1 MLIYMLALSLNYD
14 SVLLIPPSSTR
25 LARDVM
31 ICVVMSNKVTPRRP
45 SGFNEYLPG
54 EQIEFNRLLDIVR
67 RVYEKYGFAP
77 LDTPDIELSEVLLAK
92 GGGETEQ
99 EVYRFKR
106 EGSDTDLTLRYD
118 LTVPLARYVAE
129 HESDLIFPFRRF
141 HIGKVHRAER
151 AQAGRFREFYQC
163 DIDVIGSNSPIV
175 DAEFPVIINEIFGD
189 FNFGEFTVRLNNRR
203 ILNGFFESLGL
214 GEVTRDVLRTVD
226 KMEKLSRDAI
236 TEELHR
242 VGLSDDQIDQ
252 VLEFTAITGS
262 NDEILQ
268 SLNGLTI
275 DNPVFKQGVAEITT
289 VVKTLRAMA
298 MPEQRF
304 KIDLKIARGLDYYT
318 GTVYE
323 TVLDDYPQV
332 GSVCSGGRYDNLASY
347 YTKTDLPGVGISIG
361 LNRLFYA
368 LNQEGVIKADRQS
381 PAKVIVLPITE
392 SQNDYAAQVAASLHG
407 AEIPAVLYTEIN
419 DLGKKLR
426 YASRMGF
433 SFAVVIGQDEVANSK
448 VSLKNLET
456 RTDETVSV
464 DELAAKLR

>member
-1 MLIYMLALSLNYD
+1 
-14 SVLLIPPSSTR
+14 
-25 LARDVM
+25 M
-31 ICVVMSNKVTPRRP
+31 ITEVMSNIVAPRKP

-54 EQIEFNRLLDIVR
+54 EQIEFNRLLDIIKQ
-67 RVYEKYGFAP
+67 VYEKYGFAP

-129 HESDLIFPFRRF
+129 HESDLVFPFRRY

-163 DIDVIGSNSPIV
+163 DIDIIGSNSPLV
-175 DAEFPVIINEIFGD
+175 DAEFPVIINEIFER

-203 ILNGFFESLGL
+203 ILSGFFESLGL
-214 GEVTRDVLRTVD
+214 SDAVRGVLRIVD
-226 KMEKLSRDAI
+226 KMEKLSRDDI
-236 TEELHR
+236 TEEFR
-242 VGLSDDQIDQ
+242 KIGLNDDQINRVFD
-252 VLEFTAITGS
+252 FTSIAGS
-262 NDEILQ
+262 NDDVLQ
-268 SLNGLTI
+268 RLNELEV
-275 DNPVFKQGVAEITT
+275 DNDNFKQGVSEITT
-289 VVKTLRAMA
+289 VVKTLRLMG
-298 MPEQRF
+298 MPESHF

-323 TVLDDYPQV
+323 TILTDYPQV

-361 LNRLFYA
+361 LTRLFYA
-368 LNQEGVIKADRQS
+368 LKQEGVIKADRHS
-381 PAKVIVLPITE
+381 PARVIVVPISE
-392 SQNDYAAQVAASLHG
+392 EQNDYAAQVAGKLHA
-407 AEIPAVLYTEIN
+407 AEIPAVLYSEVS

-433 SFAVVIGQDEVANSK
+433 SYALVIGQNEAAAGS

-456 RTDETVSV
+456 REDQTVSV
-464 DELAAKLR
+464 DEVVDKLR

>member
-1 MLIYMLALSLNYD
+1 MPNI
-14 SVLLIPPSSTR
+14 
-25 LARDVM
+25 
-31 ICVVMSNKVTPRRP
+31 VTPRKP

-54 EQIEFNRLLDIVR
+54 EQIEFNRLIDVIK

-129 HESDLIFPFRRF
+129 HESDLVFPFRRY

-163 DIDVIGSNSPIV
+163 DIDIIGSNSPLV
-175 DAEFPVIINEIFGD
+175 DAEFPVIINEIFSD
-189 FNFGEFTVRLNNRR
+189 FQFGEFTVRLNNRR
-203 ILNGFFESLGL
+203 ILGGFFEALGL
-214 GEVTRDVLRTVD
+214 SDAVRDVLRIVD
-226 KMEKLSRDAI
+226 KMEKLSREDI
-236 TEELHR
+236 TEAFKQIGLDDNQIER
-242 VGLSDDQIDQ
+242 VFD
-252 VLEFTAITGS
+252 FTSITGS

-268 SLNGLTI
+268 RLNDLNI
-275 DNPVFKQGVAEITT
+275 DNSNFQQGVDEITT
-289 VVKTLRAMA
+289 VIKTLRTMA
-298 MPEQRF
+298 MPEPRF

-323 TVLDDYPQV
+323 TILNDYPQV

-347 YTKTDLPGVGISIG
+347 YTKTNLPGVGISIG
-361 LNRLFYA
+361 LTRLFYA
-368 LNQEGVIKADRQS
+368 LKQEGAIKALQQS
-381 PAKVIVLPITE
+381 PARIIVLPITE
-392 SQNDYAAQVAASLHG
+392 VQNDYAVAVAAKLRA
-407 AEIPAVLYTEIN
+407 AEIPAVLYTEMN

-433 SFAVVIGQDEVANSK
+433 NYALVVGQSEVEAGS

-456 RTDETVSV
+456 REDQTVAL
-464 DELAAKLR
+464 DDLATKLS

>member
-1 MLIYMLALSLNYD
+1 
-14 SVLLIPPSSTR
+14 
-25 LARDVM
+25 M
-31 ICVVMSNKVTPRRP
+31 ITEVMSNIVTPRKP

-54 EQIEFNRLLDIVR
+54 EQIEFNRLLDIIKH
-67 RVYEKYGFAP
+67 VYEKYGFSP

-129 HESDLIFPFRRF
+129 HESDLVFPFRRY

-163 DIDVIGSNSPIV
+163 DIDIIGSNSPLV
-175 DAEFPVIINEIFGD
+175 DAEFPVIINEVFSR
-189 FNFGEFTVRLNNRR
+189 FNFGEFVVRLNNRR
-203 ILNGFFESLGL
+203 ILSGFFEELGL
-214 GEVTRDVLRTVD
+214 TDVVRDVLRIVD
-226 KMEKLSRDAI
+226 KMEKLSRDDIA
-236 TEELHR
+236 EELR
-242 VGLSDDQIDQ
+242 KIGLNDEQ
-252 VLEFTAITGS
+252 VSRIFDFTAINGS
-262 NDEILQ
+262 NDEVLQ
-268 SLNGLTI
+268 RLNDLGIANET
-275 DNPVFKQGVAEITT
+275 FKLGVVELTT
-289 VVKTLRAMA
+289 VIKTLRTMG
-298 MPEQRF
+298 MPEARF

-323 TVLDDYPQV
+323 TILTDYPQV

-361 LNRLFYA
+361 LSRLFYA
-368 LNQEGVIKADRQS
+368 LKQEGVIKAEQQS
-381 PAKVIVLPITE
+381 PAKIIVIPITE
-392 SQNDYAAQVAASLHG
+392 SQNDYAVQVAAKLRV
-407 AEIPAVLYTEIN
+407 AEIPAVLYSEVN

-433 SFAVVIGQDEVANSK
+433 SYAIVIGQNEVDSNQ

-456 RTDETVSV
+456 REDQTVSV
-464 DELAAKLR
+464 DEAVDKLR

>member
-1 MLIYMLALSLNYD
+1 MG
-14 SVLLIPPSSTR
+14 
-25 LARDVM
+25 
-31 ICVVMSNKVTPRRP
+31 VVMSNKVTPRRP

-54 EQIEFNRLLDIVR
+54 EQIEFNRLLDIIK

-129 HESDLIFPFRRF
+129 HESDLVFPFRRF

-163 DIDVIGSNSPIV
+163 DIDIIGSNSPLV
-175 DAEFPVIINEIFGD
+175 DAEFPVIINEIFGE
-189 FNFGEFTVRLNNRR
+189 FNFGEFTVRLNDRR
-203 ILNGFFESLGL
+203 ILSGFFEELGL
-214 GEVTRDVLRTVD
+214 SEAVRSVLRIVD
-226 KMEKLSRDAI
+226 KMEKLSREDI
-236 TEELHR
+236 TEQLKQI
-242 VGLSDDQIDQ
+242 GLNDDQIGRIFD
-252 VLEFTAITGS
+252 FTSIDGS
-262 NDEILQ
+262 NDDILQ
-268 SLNGLTI
+268 RLNSLGVENET
-275 DNPVFKQGVAEITT
+275 FKHGVAEITT
-289 VVKTLRAMA
+289 VVKTLRTMG
-298 MPEQRF
+298 MPEPRF

-323 TVLDDYPQV
+323 TILNDYPQV

-361 LNRLFYA
+361 LTRLFYA
-368 LNQEGVIKADRQS
+368 LKQEGVIKAEQQS
-381 PAKVIVLPITE
+381 PARVIVLPISAE
-392 SQNDYAAQVAASLHG
+392 QNDYAVGVASKLRI
-407 AEIPAVLYTEIN
+407 AEIPAVLYSEVN

-433 SFAVVIGQDEVANSK
+433 GYAIVIGQNEVDSGS
-448 VSLKNLET
+448 VSLKNLAT
-456 RTDETVSV
+456 REDQTVSV
-464 DELAAKLR
+464 DDAVAKLR